1 LIDARNVVRSRWP
14 NLREAWFVERTGA
27 WAEREG
33 IRGLLV
39 FDGRAPATEG
49 SPRVRLVGTGS
60 GSADDWIAREAERV
74 SQEGHRLW
82 LVTSDR
88 GLRDRVGARAE
99 RTIGGGTFAGFLE
112 ELSPGRGDP
121 GGGTGLP
128 RDRTDRR

>member
-1 LIDARNVVRSRWP
+1 MIDARNVVRSRWP

-33 IRGLLV
+33 VRALAV
-39 FDGRAPATEG
+39 FDGRAPASEG
-49 SPRVRLVGTGS
+49 GPQVRVVGTAS
-60 GSADDWIAREAERV
+60 GSADDWIAREAERL
-74 SQEGHRLW
+74 SREGDRLW

-112 ELSPGRGDP
+112 ELAAGKR
-121 GGGTGLP
+121 
-128 RDRTDRR
+128 

>member
-14 NLREAWFVERTGA
+14 NLREDWFVERIRA
-27 WAEREG
+27 WIEQEG
-33 IRGLLV
+33 VRALVV
-39 FDGRAPATEG
+39 FDGTAPAAEEG
-49 SPRVRLVGTGS
+49 PRVSVVGTGS
-60 GSADDWIAREAERV
+60 GSADDWIAREAERLDR
-74 SQEGHRLW
+74 EGYRLW

-99 RTIGGGTFAGFLE
+99 RMIGGGTFAGFLE
-112 ELSPGRGDP
+112 ELARRGDP